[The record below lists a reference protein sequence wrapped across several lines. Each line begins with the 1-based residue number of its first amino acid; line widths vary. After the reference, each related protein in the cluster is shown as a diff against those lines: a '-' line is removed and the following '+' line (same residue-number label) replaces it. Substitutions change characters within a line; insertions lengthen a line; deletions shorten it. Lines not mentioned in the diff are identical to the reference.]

1 MDEGGLQL
9 ALIAGGETL
18 HLYLP
23 REVHTVAG
31 HALVDG
37 FLCAPVDGQLLVGVV
52 VREVVLLIL
61 GEGLALH
68 CREVA
73 AEALDVYAHALF
85 GMGDDGCEA
94 GAVGDADLHGTV
106 LKIGFAVVVMSEIEF
121 LGKHLVEKC
130 PYGQFLLAPCG
141 AFGDFELLSHTHISA
156 PFSNFSRLYR
166 PIDF

>member
-1 MDEGGLQL
+1 MASL
-9 ALIAGGETL
+9 
-18 HLYLP
+18 
-23 REVHTVAG
+23 
-31 HALVDG
+31 
-37 FLCAPVDGQLLVGVV
+37 GQLLVGVV

-141 AFGDFELLSHTHISA
+141 AFGDFELLELIA
-156 PFSNFSRLYR
+156 GNGGAQPAQVVFVLGDLPYAYLR
-166 PIDF
+166 PVF